1 MDTIAAVPLDA
12 VSLDTVFWP
21 GWKRKIWR
29 NRSNFNDFLLKTIK
43 ITKFWLGE
51 TADRV
56 FGTESGRLTMLGEI
70 STDKSIRDASKEA
83 EEKISE
89 HEVEQSMRKDVFDR
103 YVALQAKLAED
114 GCDNAE
120 ILRSVDRE
128 VKEGWKKKTYWYI
141 IMKFRNQKILKL
153 YIKLKF

>member
-1 MDTIAAVPLDA
+1 
-12 VSLDTVFWP
+12 
-21 GWKRKIWR
+21 
-29 NRSNFNDFLLKTIK
+29 
-43 ITKFWLGE
+43 
-51 TADRV
+51 
-56 FGTESGRLTMLGEI
+56 MLGEI

-83 EEKISE
+83 EENISE

-128 VKEGWKKKTYWYI
+128 VKEGWKKKRIDTLLWNSEI
-141 IMKFRNQKILKL
+141 RKFQNYMPNWNQKC
-153 YIKLKF
+153 FFVFCF